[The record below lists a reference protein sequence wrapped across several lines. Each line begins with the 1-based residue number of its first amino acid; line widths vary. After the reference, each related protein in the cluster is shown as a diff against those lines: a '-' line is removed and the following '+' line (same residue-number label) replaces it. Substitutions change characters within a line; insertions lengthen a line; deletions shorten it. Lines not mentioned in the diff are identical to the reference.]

1 MNNLKKLYKDRIKGL
16 KYEAISKP
24 SIIIPLIIILLF
36 IVIVVLIFKFDLIY
50 KIANLLPSNQN
61 SCSISIAMENGKADI
76 FVDDKQ
82 IGTTPLNQYSVSCKE
97 HKLRVER
104 QSPNKDFYYKY
115 SENFTFAQNET
126 IDLKLN
132 LGASYEGS
140 EILTIR
146 NVPSTISSTSI
157 FVNNTKADIYINGS
171 LHGTTPYSY
180 IPSSHGNIELMIKAE
195 GYKTIAFSI
204 ETDPQKTT
212 TIDSKLMLIP
222 ILYE

>member
-24 SIIIPLIIILLF
+24 SIIIPLVILLVF
-36 IVIVVLIFKFDLIY
+36 ITIVILIFKFDLVY
-50 KIANLLPSNQN
+50 KIANLLPSSQD
-61 SCSISIAMENGKADI
+61 SCSISIALENGKANI
-76 FVDDKQ
+76 FIDDKQ

-104 QSPNKDFYYKY
+104 QSPNNDFYYKY
-115 SENFTFAQNET
+115 SENITFTQNET
-126 IDLKLN
+126 ITIKLN

-146 NVPSTISSTSI
+146 NIPSTISSTSI

-171 LHGTTPYSY
+171 LHGTTPYTYLPNSY
-180 IPSSHGNIELMIKAE
+180 GDIEIMIKAE
-195 GYKTIAFSI
+195 GYKTINFST
-204 ETDPQKTT
+204 ETNSKNST